1 VDGTVARNDDVTPG
15 AGAEAARWE
24 LLRALGSFALDP
36 PAQSARLAASL
47 ALPAWEPAD
56 HTGLFVLEL
65 PPYASIHLGA
75 EGKLGGEGADRI
87 AGVWRTLGLDA
98 PSDPDH
104 LGAILMLY
112 AELGLAALDA
122 RAEGTRQRLDH
133 VRTVVLWEH
142 LWSWVPGYCD
152 AAAEE
157 LAAARP
163 WAQLLR
169 GALEREAAR
178 SRPAALLPLA
188 LRSAPPPLAPGEA
201 LDELLDGLVAPVRS
215 GFVLTRGDLARAA
228 GGLELGLRRGERR
241 FVLKALADQDAS
253 EIFAWLAGHARRWA
267 QLHRARPP
275 VGSDPGPWWAHR
287 AEGTAA
293 TLNSLSALGR

>member
-1 VDGTVARNDDVTPG
+1 MDRSGTESDTTPG
-15 AGAEAARWE
+15 VEDEEGRWE

-56 HTGLFVLEL
+56 HTQLFVLEL

-75 EGKLGGEGADRI
+75 EGKLGGEGADRV

-104 LGAILMLY
+104 LGAILLLY
-112 AELGLAALDA
+112 AELGSAALGS
-122 RAEGTRQRLDH
+122 RAAGTRQRLDH
-133 VRTVVLWEH
+133 ARTAVLWEH

-152 AAAEE
+152 AAVEE
-157 LAAARP
+157 LEAARP

-178 SRPAALLPLA
+178 CRPAALLPLA
-188 LRSAPPPLAPGEA
+188 LRSAPPPMAAGEA

-215 GFVLTRGDLARAA
+215 GFVLTRADLARAA

-241 FVLKALADQDAS
+241 FVLKALVDQDS
-253 EIFAWLAGHARRWA
+253 TGTFAWLSGHARRWA
-267 QLHRARPP
+267 QLHRGRMP
-275 VGSDPGPWWAHR
+275 VGSDPGPWWADR
-287 AEGTAA
+287 AERTAA
-293 TLNSLSALGR
+293 LLTAARPPLG